1 MSWKI
6 KRRLR
11 EQLEREHGYFSFPT
25 GTRRSF
31 ALVYPNSYF
40 VGMSNLGLHIIYDLL
55 NRRSDTACERFFL
68 PSGEEQR
75 EHERTGTPL
84 LSLENQQ
91 PLHRFSLIGFAVSF
105 EMDYFNLLRILQLGK
120 VKLLAAERGEQDAI
134 VLAGGPCATFNP
146 EPLSLFVDAFVI
158 GEGEVVMPHLM
169 DAYDAAVRQGLSRA
183 ELLHALSKVEGVYVP
198 SLYEHDYDEAG
209 RLCAI
214 RPAAGAPSRVTRQW
228 VRDLDEFPA
237 HTVVVTDDTEFNL
250 YLIET
255 ARGCGRHCRFC
266 MAGYCFR
273 QPRNRSLKVLEK
285 EVQEAKKYE
294 KRIGLMGA
302 AISDYPEIDAL
313 CRDILA
319 ENLGMSVASFRA
331 DSVTEELVASLSRS
345 GLRTITLAPEAGSV
359 RMRKIINKGIEEE
372 HLRHTVDLA
381 LQAGIRQFRLYLMIG
396 LPYEEEEDIK
406 AIVDMTVRLHEHI
419 RAKKEHAQITL
430 SINPFI
436 PKPFTPFQW
445 LPMADEKWVKDAM
458 KTIRKGLA
466 SYRSIRII
474 AESPKSAYV
483 QGVLARGDRRVA
495 RALHRAFL
503 VGGAKSFKRAL
514 KEEGLSFADFLQ
526 VRHAEDAVFPWDAL
540 DMGFPKQ
547 YLYRELQRAAALQY
561 TKPCFSGCTRC
572 GVCDTMEEKHVSAQ
586 T

>member
-11 EQLEREHGYFSFPT
+11 EQLAREQGYFAFPA

-40 VGMSNLGLHIIYDLL
+40 VGMSNLGLHIIYELL
-55 NRRSDTACERFFL
+55 NRRGDTACERFFL
-68 PSGEEQR
+68 PSEEEQR
-75 EHERTGTPL
+75 EYEQTGTPL

-105 EMDYFNLLRILQLGK
+105 EMDYFNMLRILQLGK
-120 VKLLAAERGEQDAI
+120 VKLLATERTERDAI

-146 EPLSLFVDAFVI
+146 EPLSLFVDAFII
-158 GEGEVVMPHLM
+158 GEGEVVMPQLM
-169 DAYDAAVRQGLSRA
+169 DAYAAAVQAGLSRA
-183 ELLHALSKVEGVYVP
+183 ELLRALAQVAGVYVP
-198 SLYEHDYDEAG
+198 SLYAHDYDAAG
-209 RLCAI
+209 RLCAV
-214 RPAAGAPSRVTRQW
+214 RALDGAPSRVVRQW
-228 VRDLDEFPA
+228 VRDLDDFPA
-237 HTVVVTDDTEFNL
+237 HTVIVTDDTEFNL

-273 QPRNRSLKVLEK
+273 RPRNRSLEVLEK
-285 EVQEAKKYE
+285 EVREAEKYQ

-313 CRDILA
+313 CRDILDKD
-319 ENLGMSVASFRA
+319 LGMSVASFRA
-331 DSVTEELVASLSRS
+331 DSVTAELVASLAKS

-359 RMRKIINKGIEEE
+359 RLRKIINKGIEEE
-372 HLRHTVDLA
+372 HLFHTVDLA
-381 LQAGIRQFRLYLMIG
+381 LQAGIRQFRLYIMVG
-396 LPYEEEEDIK
+396 LPYEEKEDIE
-406 AIVDMTVRLHEHI
+406 AIVDMTLRLEAHI
-419 RAKKEHAQITL
+419 RQKKERAQITL

-445 LPMADEKWVKDAM
+445 LPMADEKWVKEAL

-466 SYRSIRII
+466 PYKNIRII
-474 AESPKSAYV
+474 AESPKGAYV

-495 RALHRAFL
+495 SALYRAFL
-503 VGGAKSFKRAL
+503 AGGARAFKRTM
-514 KEEGLSFADFLQ
+514 KEDGLSFEDFL
-526 VRHAEDAVFPWDAL
+526 ATAYEEEAVFPWQVL
-540 DMGFPKQ
+540 DMGFSRQ
-547 YLYRELQRAAALQY
+547 YLYREMKKAAQLQY
-561 TKPCFSGCTRC
+561 TKPCFSGCKRC
-572 GVCDTMEEKHVSAQ
+572 GVCDTMEDEYVSVE

>member
-120 VKLLAAERGEQDAI
+120 IKLLAAERGEQDAI

-158 GEGEVVMPHLM
+158 GEGEVVMPALM

-214 RPAAGAPSRVTRQW
+214 RPAAGVPSRVTRQW

-466 SYRSIRII
+466 PYRSIRII

-495 RALHRAFL
+495 RALRRAFL
-503 VGGAKSFKRAL
+503 AGGAKSFKRAL

-572 GVCDTMEEKHVSAQ
+572 GVCDTMEERHVSAQ

>member
-11 EQLEREHGYFSFPT
+11 EQLAREQGYFAFPA

-40 VGMSNLGLHIIYDLL
+40 VGMSNLGLHIIYELL
-55 NRRSDTACERFFL
+55 NRRGDTACERFFL
-68 PSGEEQR
+68 PSDDEQR
-75 EHERTGTPL
+75 EYEQTGTPL

-105 EMDYFNLLRILQLGK
+105 EMDYFNMLRILQLGK
-120 VKLLAAERGEQDAI
+120 VKLLAAERTERDAI

-146 EPLSLFVDAFVI
+146 EPLSLFVDAFII
-158 GEGEVVMPHLM
+158 GEGEVVMPQLM
-169 DAYDAAVRQGLSRA
+169 DAYAAAVQAGLSRA
-183 ELLHALSKVEGVYVP
+183 ELLRALAQVAGVYVP
-198 SLYEHDYDEAG
+198 SLYVHDYDAAG
-209 RLCAI
+209 RLCAV
-214 RPAAGAPSRVTRQW
+214 RALDGAPSRVVRQW
-228 VRDLDEFPA
+228 VRDLDDFPA
-237 HTVVVTDDTEFNL
+237 HTVIVTDDTEFNL

-273 QPRNRSLKVLEK
+273 RPRNRSLAVLEK
-285 EVQEAKKYE
+285 EVQEAKKHQ

-313 CRDILA
+313 CRDILDKD
-319 ENLGMSVASFRA
+319 LGMSVASFRA
-331 DSVTEELVASLSRS
+331 DSVTAELVASLAKS

-359 RMRKIINKGIEEE
+359 RLRKIINKGIEEE
-372 HLRHTVDLA
+372 HLFHTVDLA
-381 LQAGIRQFRLYLMIG
+381 LQAGIRQFRLYIMVG
-396 LPYEEEEDIK
+396 LPYEEKEDIE
-406 AIVDMTVRLHEHI
+406 AIVAMTLRLEAHI
-419 RAKKEHAQITL
+419 RQKKERAQITL

-445 LPMADEKWVKDAM
+445 LPMADEKWVKEAL

-466 SYRSIRII
+466 AYKNIRII
-474 AESPKSAYV
+474 AESPKGAYV

-495 RALHRAFL
+495 SALYRAFL
-503 VGGAKSFKRAL
+503 AGGAKAFKRAM
-514 KEEGLSFADFLQ
+514 KEDGLSFEDFL
-526 VRHAEDAVFPWDAL
+526 ATAYEEEAVFPWQVL
-540 DMGFPKQ
+540 DMGFSRQ
-547 YLYRELQRAAALQY
+547 YLYREMKKAAQLQY
-561 TKPCFSGCTRC
+561 TKPCFSGCKRC
-572 GVCDTMEEKHVSAQ
+572 GVCDTMEDEYVSVE

>member
-1 MSWKI
+1 
-6 KRRLR
+6 
-11 EQLEREHGYFSFPT
+11 
-25 GTRRSF
+25 
-31 ALVYPNSYF
+31 
-40 VGMSNLGLHIIYDLL
+40 
-55 NRRSDTACERFFL
+55 
-68 PSGEEQR
+68 
-75 EHERTGTPL
+75 
-84 LSLENQQ
+84 
-91 PLHRFSLIGFAVSF
+91 
-105 EMDYFNLLRILQLGK
+105 
-120 VKLLAAERGEQDAI
+120 
-134 VLAGGPCATFNP
+134 
-146 EPLSLFVDAFVI
+146 
-158 GEGEVVMPHLM
+158 
-169 DAYDAAVRQGLSRA
+169 
-183 ELLHALSKVEGVYVP
+183 
-198 SLYEHDYDEAG
+198 
-209 RLCAI
+209 
-214 RPAAGAPSRVTRQW
+214 
-228 VRDLDEFPA
+228 
-237 HTVVVTDDTEFNL
+237 
-250 YLIET
+250 
-255 ARGCGRHCRFC
+255 
-266 MAGYCFR
+266 
-273 QPRNRSLKVLEK
+273 
-285 EVQEAKKYE
+285 
-294 KRIGLMGA
+294 
-302 AISDYPEIDAL
+302 
-313 CRDILA
+313 
-319 ENLGMSVASFRA
+319 
-331 DSVTEELVASLSRS
+331 
-345 GLRTITLAPEAGSV
+345 
-359 RMRKIINKGIEEE
+359 MRKIINKGIEEE

-445 LPMADEKWVKDAM
+445 LPMADEKWVKEAM

-466 SYRSIRII
+466 PYRSIRII

-503 VGGAKSFKRAL
+503 AGGAKSFKRAL

-572 GVCDTMEEKHVSAQ
+572 GVCDTMEERHVSAQ

>member
-11 EQLEREHGYFSFPT
+11 DQLAREQGYVAFPA

-40 VGMSNLGLHIIYDLL
+40 VGMSNLGLHIIYELL
-55 NRRSDTACERFFL
+55 NRRGDTACERFFL
-68 PSGEEQR
+68 PSEEEQR
-75 EHERTGTPL
+75 EYEQTGTPL

-105 EMDYFNLLRILQLGK
+105 EMDYFNMLRILQLGK
-120 VKLLAAERGEQDAI
+120 VKLLATERTERDAI

-146 EPLSLFVDAFVI
+146 EPLSLFVDAFII
-158 GEGEVVMPHLM
+158 GEGEVVMPQLM
-169 DAYDAAVRQGLSRA
+169 DAYAAAVQAGLSRA
-183 ELLHALSKVEGVYVP
+183 ELLRALAQVAGVYVP
-198 SLYEHDYDEAG
+198 SLYAHDYDAAG
-209 RLCAI
+209 RLCAV
-214 RPAAGAPSRVTRQW
+214 RALDGAPSRVVRQW
-228 VRDLDEFPA
+228 VRDLDDFPA
-237 HTVVVTDDTEFNL
+237 HTVIVTDDTEFNL

-273 QPRNRSLKVLEK
+273 RPRNRSLEVLEK
-285 EVQEAKKYE
+285 EVREAEKYQ

-313 CRDILA
+313 CRDILDKD
-319 ENLGMSVASFRA
+319 LGMSVASFRA
-331 DSVTEELVASLSRS
+331 DSVTAELVASLAKS

-359 RMRKIINKGIEEE
+359 RLRKIINKGIEEE
-372 HLRHTVDLA
+372 HLFHTVDLA
-381 LQAGIRQFRLYLMIG
+381 LQAGIRQFRLYIMVG
-396 LPYEEEEDIK
+396 LPYEEKEDIE
-406 AIVDMTVRLHEHI
+406 AIVDMTLRLEAHI
-419 RAKKEHAQITL
+419 RQKKERAQITL

-445 LPMADEKWVKDAM
+445 LPMADEKWVKEAL

-466 SYRSIRII
+466 PYKNIRII
-474 AESPKSAYV
+474 AESPKGAYV

-495 RALHRAFL
+495 SALYRAFL
-503 VGGAKSFKRAL
+503 AGGARAFKRTM
-514 KEEGLSFADFLQ
+514 KEDGLSFEDFL
-526 VRHAEDAVFPWDAL
+526 ATAYEEKAVFPWQAL
-540 DMGFPKQ
+540 DMGFSRQ
-547 YLYRELQRAAALQY
+547 YLYREMKKAAQLQY
-561 TKPCFSGCTRC
+561 TKPCFSGCKRC
-572 GVCDTMEEKHVSAQ
+572 GVCDTMEDEYVSVE

>member
-120 VKLLAAERGEQDAI
+120 IKLLAAERGEQDAI

-158 GEGEVVMPHLM
+158 GEGEVVMPALM

-183 ELLHALSKVEGVYVP
+183 ELLHALLKVEGVYVP

-445 LPMADEKWVKDAM
+445 LPMADEKWVKEAM

-466 SYRSIRII
+466 PYRSIRII

-495 RALHRAFL
+495 RALRRAFL
-503 VGGAKSFKRAL
+503 AGGAKSFKRAL